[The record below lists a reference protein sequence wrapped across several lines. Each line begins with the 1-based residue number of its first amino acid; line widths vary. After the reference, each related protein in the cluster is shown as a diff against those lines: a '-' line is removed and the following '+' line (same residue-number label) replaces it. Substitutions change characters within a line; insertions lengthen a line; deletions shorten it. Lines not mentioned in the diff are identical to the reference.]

1 MNACQRVRGDELG
14 DPGAASRLA
23 DDPPGGVPVQP
34 PPVRGQEHR
43 SLGPLADGQV
53 DRPGGPRRQRDGD
66 HLAALAG
73 DGQRPVPAL
82 QAQVLDIRAGGLRY
96 PQPVQREQR
105 DQRVLERRPEP
116 GRHQK
121 RAELIAVQRDHM

>member
-34 PPVRGQEHR
+34 PAVRGQEHR

-53 DRPGGPRRQRDGD
+53 DRPGSAWSERNRDDLGALAQDRQRPMTAFESEPVDVS
-66 HLAALAG
+66 AG
-73 DGQRPVPAL
+73 RF
-82 QAQVLDIRAGGLRY
+82 
-96 PQPVQREQR
+96 R
-105 DQRVLERRPEP
+105 D
-116 GRHQK
+116 
-121 RAELIAVQRDHM
+121 A